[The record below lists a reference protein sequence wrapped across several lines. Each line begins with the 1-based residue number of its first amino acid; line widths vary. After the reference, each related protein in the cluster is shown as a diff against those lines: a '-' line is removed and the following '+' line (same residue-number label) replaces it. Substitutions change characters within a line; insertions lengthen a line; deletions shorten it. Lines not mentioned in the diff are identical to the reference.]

1 MVAVNQPGR
10 SQVQLIRDNARDRVL
25 WLATAIIHWA
35 NNVRESTDGSKVG
48 GHQASSASSAAIL
61 TALYF
66 ETLTSEDRVAI
77 KPHASPVYHAIQ
89 YLLGNLDVK
98 YLPTL
103 REFGG
108 LQAYPSR
115 TKDPDRPDFSSGSVG
130 LSPGAV
136 TFGALVRDY
145 LDGHGLE
152 PTSGRFFAHMGDA
165 ELDEG
170 SIWETVTEPAIQ
182 GLDRCTWIVDLN
194 RQSLDRVV
202 PGIRVARFMEMFR
215 VNGWNVVVAKYG
227 EQLTELMEL
236 PGGEA
241 LRSRIDD
248 MPNQEY
254 QAMLVASPSE
264 VRARL
269 LETTRAQ
276 RGDIERCVSD
286 FDDEELHRRIAGLGG
301 HDVGTLA
308 RCYEEASRADGPSV
322 VFAYTV
328 KGWGLPIAADPANHS
343 ALVTQE
349 QYEELADHFGVA
361 PDFPWDKFPDGSDE
375 SIYLSQAAQRLNAT
389 PIPEE
394 PPLSFNDT
402 DLGITSAASTQ
413 ESFARILLEIGRT
426 SPDAAERIV
435 TVSPDVATSTSL
447 GSWINRTGVWHH
459 SDATDFFDTETR
471 TLRWTEGPTGRHIE
485 LGLSETSLFLL
496 LGQLGLSKEL
506 SGRRLVPIGTLYDPF
521 IVRGLDPLVYG
532 VYQESKFIAVA
543 TPSGVTLS
551 PEGGSHQGMLS
562 PSIGME
568 LPNIRYYEPTFARE
582 LEWILLESIRGI
594 GSGEGESV
602 FLRLSTKVVDQSLF
616 NDPRDEAGIDALRE
630 AVLGGC
636 YRLRTADSDADTIVN
651 LFATGVMV
659 PEAVAAIPLLEKEGI
674 GVNVF
679 SVTSPDMLH
688 RRIRTA
694 EQEQIKAQDSGPYDP
709 SGLLAPH
716 EIGSPVVTVI
726 DGSPHTLAFIGSA
739 LDSPSINLGVDT
751 FGQSGSRQD
760 LYGLFGIDTEGIYA
774 AALGVVDRERRRRTQ
789 G

>member
-1 MVAVNQPGR
+1 MVSVNQPGR

-61 TALYF
+61 SALYF

-98 YLPTL
+98 YLTTL

-115 TKDPDRPDFSSGSVG
+115 TKDPDPPDFSSGSVG

-145 LDGHGLE
+145 LDGHNLE

-241 LRSRIDD
+241 LRTRIDD

-269 LETTRAQ
+269 LETTRGQ
-276 RGDIERCVSD
+276 RVDIERCVSD

-308 RCYEEASRADGPSV
+308 RCYEEASNSDGPSV

-343 ALVTQE
+343 ALVTEE

-361 PDFPWDKFPDGSDE
+361 PDLPWDKFPDGSDE
-375 SIYLSQAAQRLNAT
+375 STYISRAAQRLAT
-389 PIPEE
+389 PGTHAE
-394 PPLSFNDT
+394 PRLSFNDT
-402 DLGITSAASTQ
+402 HLGITRVASTQ

-426 SPDAAERIV
+426 SPKASERIV

-459 SDATDFFDTETR
+459 SDATDFFDTESR

-496 LGQLGLSKEL
+496 LGQLGLSQEL

-543 TPSGVTLS
+543 TPSGVSLS

-602 FLRLSTKVVDQSLF
+602 FLRLSTKTVDQSLF
-616 NDPRDEAGIDALRE
+616 NDPHDDLEIDKLRE
-630 AVLGGC
+630 GVLGGC
-636 YRLRTADSDADTIVN
+636 YRLRSANSDSDALVN

-659 PEAVAAIPLLEKEGI
+659 PEAIAAIPLLEEEGI

-679 SVTSPDMLH
+679 SVTSPDMFH
-688 RRIRTA
+688 RRIRVN
-694 EQEQIKAQDSGPYDP
+694 EKKQINAQDEGIYDP
-709 SGLLAPH
+709 TGLLHDH
-716 EIGSPVVTVI
+716 EVGTPVVTII

-751 FGQSGSRQD
+751 FGQSGSRDD
-760 LYGLFGIDTEGIYA
+760 LYGLFGIDTQGIYA
-774 AALGVVDRERRRRTQ
+774 AALGVVDRQRRRRI
-789 G
+789 

>member
-1 MVAVNQPGR
+1 MVSVNQPGR

-61 TALYF
+61 SALYF

-98 YLPTL
+98 YLTTL

-115 TKDPDRPDFSSGSVG
+115 TKDPDPPDFSSGSVG

-145 LDGHGLE
+145 LDGHNLE

-241 LRSRIDD
+241 LRTRIDD

-269 LETTRAQ
+269 LETTRGQ
-276 RGDIERCVSD
+276 RVDIERCVSD

-308 RCYEEASRADGPSV
+308 RCYEEASNSDGPSV

-343 ALVTQE
+343 ALVTEE

-375 SIYLSQAAQRLNAT
+375 STYISRAAQRLAT
-389 PIPEE
+389 PEAHAE
-394 PPLSFNDT
+394 PRLSFNDT
-402 DLGITSAASTQ
+402 HLGITRVASTQ

-426 SPDAAERIV
+426 SPKASERIV

-459 SDATDFFDTETR
+459 SDATDFFDTESR

-496 LGQLGLSKEL
+496 LGQLGLSQEL

-543 TPSGVTLS
+543 TPSGVSLS

-602 FLRLSTKVVDQSLF
+602 FLRLSTKTVDQSLF
-616 NDPRDEAGIDALRE
+616 NDPHDDLEIDKLRE
-630 AVLGGC
+630 GVLGGC
-636 YRLRTADSDADTIVN
+636 YRLRSANSDSAALVN

-659 PEAVAAIPLLEKEGI
+659 PEAIAAIPLLEEEGI

-679 SVTSPDMLH
+679 SVTSPDMFH
-688 RRIRTA
+688 RRIRVN
-694 EQEQIKAQDSGPYDP
+694 EKKQINAQDEGIYDP
-709 SGLLAPH
+709 TGLLHDH
-716 EIGSPVVTVI
+716 EVGTPVVTII

-751 FGQSGSRQD
+751 FGQSGSRDD
-760 LYGLFGIDTEGIYA
+760 LYGLFGIDTQGIYA
-774 AALGVVDRERRRRTQ
+774 AALGVVDRQRRRRI
-789 G
+789 